1 VRFRRGP
8 GCDRHRLGAPSGCIT
23 RAHDSSREVRGL
35 VEGQIEVG
43 HVDNP
48 PAEVQLA
55 GQDRH
60 LYAGGRDGRASPCV
74 GRIEKLLWLPPVMQE
89 VSDYVCS

>member
-23 RAHDSSREVRGL
+23 RAQDSSREVRGL

-55 GQDRH
+55 GQVPNSRHSVAAARVDR
-60 LYAGGRDGRASPCV
+60 GF
-74 GRIEKLLWLPPVMQE
+74 
-89 VSDYVCS
+89 VSLSLNFPQFMAVFR